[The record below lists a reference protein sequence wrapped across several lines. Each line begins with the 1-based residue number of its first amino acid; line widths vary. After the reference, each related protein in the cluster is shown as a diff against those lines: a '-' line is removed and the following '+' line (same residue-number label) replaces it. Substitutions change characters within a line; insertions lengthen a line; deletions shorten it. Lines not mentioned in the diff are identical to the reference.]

1 MKIFKLFRIGR
12 NLLVAGSMLL
22 VSLNLHAAIG
32 PADPGYSIPGIEG
45 SVFDLYAKQAQIMT
59 PDGDSLR
66 IWGFSPSAGGVAQ
79 YPGPTLKV
87 QQAATGVT
95 TVVVTLH
102 NTDVPYPVSLEFP
115 GQQNVFCTGA
125 GTLCTDGIE
134 IGEGPLTYT
143 FRASKPGTFMY
154 QSGISPQIQIDMGLF
169 GALIV
174 YPSTPVDTVETGDT
188 LGLAYNDHS
197 TAYDR
202 EYMIMHSEMDPKL
215 HYMAQDGLL
224 AQWDNA
230 DYHPTLWFYNG
241 RNMPDTLWFPAAPLP
256 QLPHQPYGTL
266 GVMQPGERVLVR
278 VLNAGRNQHPPH
290 FHGNF
295 YDQISRDG
303 NLIMSN
309 DTGGPA
315 PITDVTLDAIPG
327 GTADL
332 IFGWTGKRL
341 NWDAYGTGP
350 EFAHDCSDLAL
361 NRPGLPDPDG
371 PGGFID
377 GYDDTTW
384 EWCPDHGKALADK
397 VVIPENQDLGF
408 GGFYGGSPFLG
419 NTDSLPI
426 GEGGLNPWGA
436 FIHIWHS
443 HSERD
448 LANNDI
454 FPGGAITLMI
464 ILKR

>member
-1 MKIFKLFRIGR
+1 
-12 NLLVAGSMLL
+12 MLL

-32 PADPGYSIPGIEG
+32 PGDVGYSIPGIEG
-45 SVFDLYAKQAQIMT
+45 SVFDLYAKRAQIMT
-59 PDGDSLR
+59 PDGDSVR
-66 IWGFSPSAGGVAQ
+66 IWGFSPTSGGKAQ

-87 QQAATGVT
+87 QESATGT
-95 TVVVTLH
+95 TVIVTLY

-115 GQQNVFCTGA
+115 GQENVVATCTDAGGA
-125 GTLCTDGIE
+125 GTCLDGE
-134 IGEGPLTYT
+134 VAMGEAPIVYS
-143 FRASKPGTFMY
+143 FRVTRPGTFMY
-154 QSGISPQIQIDMGLF
+154 QSGSSPQVQIDMGLF
-169 GALIV
+169 GALII
-174 YPSTPVDTVETGDT
+174 YPQTAVDPVETGDT

-202 EYMIMHSEMDPKL
+202 EYMILHSEMDPKL
-215 HYMAQDGLL
+215 HYMAEDGLL
-224 AQWDNA
+224 ENWDNA
-230 DYHPTLWFYNG
+230 DYQPTLWFYNG

-266 GVMQPGERVLVR
+266 AIMQPGERVLVR
-278 VLNAGRNQHPPH
+278 TLNAGRNQHPPH

-295 YDQISRDG
+295 YDQISRDA
-303 NLIMSN
+303 NLITANSEIN
-309 DTGGPA
+309 VDNPKGAT
-315 PITDVTLDAIPG
+315 PIRDYTLDVIPG
-327 GTADL
+327 GTADI
-332 IFGWTGKRL
+332 IFEWTGKKS
-341 NWDAYGTGP
+341 NWDVYGTGA
-350 EFAHDCSDLAL
+350 EYAHTCIDDEL
-361 NRPGLPDPDG
+361 NRPDLPLYDGG
-371 PGGFID
+371 PGDGF
-377 GYDDTTW
+377 DDTTW

-436 FIHIWHS
+436 FVHIWHS

-448 LANNDI
+448 LSNNDI

-464 ILKR
+464 IMSRQ

>member
-1 MKIFKLFRIGR
+1 
-12 NLLVAGSMLL
+12 MLL

-32 PADPGYSIPGIEG
+32 PGAPGFSIPGIEG
-45 SVFDLYAKQAQIMT
+45 SVFDLYAKQAQITT

-66 IWGFSPSAGGVAQ
+66 IWGFAPPKAGGKGPGVAQ

-87 QQAATGVT
+87 DQAPLGSGLET
-95 TVVVTLH
+95 TVFVRLH

-115 GQQNVFCTGA
+115 GQENVTCVGA
-125 GTLCTDGIE
+125 SDHCANGIE
-134 IGEGPLTYT
+134 MGTDTLVYFFE
-143 FRASKPGTFMY
+143 ASKPGTFMY

-174 YPSTPVDTVETGDT
+174 YPKTVVDTDETGDT

-202 EYMIMHSEMDPKL
+202 EYMILHSEMDPKL
-215 HYMAQDGLL
+215 HYMAEEGLL

-241 RNMPDTLWFPAAPLP
+241 RNMPDTLWGDWPGILPSQP
-256 QLPHQPYGTL
+256 QLPHQPYGAL
-266 GVMQPGERVLVR
+266 ALMQPGDRVLVR

-309 DTGGPA
+309 GVPA

-332 IFGWTGKRL
+332 IYGWTGKRL

-350 EFAHDCSDLAL
+350 EFAHDCNDAEF
-361 NRPGLPDPDG
+361 NRPGLPAVA
-371 PGGFID
+371 GFVD
-377 GYDDTTW
+377 GYDDSTW

-419 NTDSLPI
+419 SSDSLPI